1 MPKLK
6 LSKNSL
12 QQQQQQLKL
21 YRRLLPSL
29 DLKRRQLTVEAQKA
43 RAEHKA
49 ALSAAESLEARIGRE
64 LPMLADENLDFGGLV
79 EMQGY
84 RVGEQNVVGTRL
96 PILEHVEFAVADYSR
111 LATPAWVD
119 ILVRRLKD
127 AAEARVR
134 ARIGGQRV
142 RTLDQAVRRITQRVN
157 LFEKILIPTAKKNIQ
172 RIRISLGDAERAAV
186 VTSKLAKA
194 KQEQA
199 GDPDPQ
205 GGRAASQCGAVA
217 PA

>member
-1 MPKLK
+1 MSKLR

-21 YRRLLPSL
+21 YKRLLPSL

-43 RAEHKA
+43 RAEYQST
-49 ALSAAESLEARIGRE
+49 LSAAETLEARIGQE
-64 LPMLADENLDFGGLV
+64 LPMLADQRLDLGGLV
-79 EMQGY
+79 EMKGY

-96 PILEHVEFAVADYSR
+96 PILEHVEFVVAEYSR

-134 ARIGGQRV
+134 ARVAGQRV
-142 RTLDQAVRRITQRVN
+142 QMLEHAVRRITQRVN

-172 RIRISLGDAERAAV
+172 RIRIYLGDAERAAV
-186 VTSKLAKA
+186 VTSKLAKV
-194 KQEQA
+194 KQQQA
-199 GDPDPQ
+199 GEWD
-205 GGRAASQCGAVA
+205 AEEEFE
-217 PA
+217 

>member
-1 MPKLK
+1 MAKLR

-21 YRRLLPSL
+21 YRKLLPSL

-49 ALSAAESLEARIGRE
+49 AITAAESLEARIGQE
-64 LPMLADENLDFGGLV
+64 LPMLADEELDFSGLV
-79 EMQGY
+79 EMKGH

-119 ILVRRLKD
+119 ILVQRLKD

-134 ARIGGQRV
+134 ARIAGQRV
-142 RTLDQAVRRITQRVN
+142 TTLDQAVRRITQRVN
-157 LFEKILIPTAKKNIQ
+157 LFEKILIPTARQNIQ
-172 RIRISLGDAERAAV
+172 RIRIYLGDAERAAV
-186 VTSKLAKA
+186 ITSKLAKV
-194 KQEQA
+194 KQQA
-199 GDPDPQ
+199 A
-205 GGRAASQCGAVA
+205 GGGWDTEEGE
-217 PA
+217 P

>member
-1 MPKLK
+1 MAKLK
-6 LSKNSL
+6 LSKSAL

-21 YRRLLPSL
+21 YQRLLPSL

-49 ALSAAESLEARIGRE
+49 ALAAAESLEARIGRE
-64 LPMLADENLDFGGLV
+64 LPMLGDEDLDAGGLV
-79 EMQGY
+79 EMKRY

-96 PILEHVEFAVADYSR
+96 PILEHVEFAVADYSL

-134 ARIGGQRV
+134 ARIAGKRV
-142 RTLDQAVRRITQRVN
+142 RTLDHAVRRITQRVN

-172 RIRISLGDAERAAV
+172 RIRIYLRDAERAAV
-186 VTSKLAKA
+186 ITSKLAKA
-194 KQEQA
+194 KQQRA
-199 GDPDPQ
+199 GDADPPEE
-205 GGRAASQCGAVA
+205 AA
-217 PA
+217 

>member
-1 MPKLK
+1 MAKLR

-21 YRRLLPSL
+21 YRKLLPSL

-49 ALSAAESLEARIGRE
+49 AITAVESLAARIGKE
-64 LPMLADENLDFGGLV
+64 LPMLADEELDLGGLV
-79 EMQGY
+79 EMKGY

-96 PILEHVEFAVADYSR
+96 PILEHVDFSVAEYSR

-119 ILVRRLKD
+119 ILVKRLQD

-134 ARIGGQRV
+134 AHIAGLRV
-142 RTLDQAVRRITQRVN
+142 TTLDQAVRRITQRVN
-157 LFEKILIPTAKKNIQ
+157 LFEKILIPTARQNIQ
-172 RIRISLGDAERAAV
+172 RIRIYLGDAERAAV

-194 KQEQA
+194 KQQ
-199 GDPDPQ
+199 Q
-205 GGRAASQCGAVA
+205 GIGGWDAQEGES
-217 PA
+217 

>member
-1 MPKLK
+1 MAKLR

-43 RAEHKA
+43 RADHHA
-49 ALSAAESLEARIGRE
+49 ALSATEDLEVRIGQE
-64 LPMLADENLDFGGLV
+64 LPMLADEELNLNGLV
-79 EMQGY
+79 EMKGY

-96 PILEHVEFAVADYSR
+96 PILEHVEFVVADYSR
-111 LATPAWVD
+111 LGTPAWVD
-119 ILVRRLKD
+119 ILVDRLKA

-134 ARIGGQRV
+134 VRV
-142 RTLDQAVRRITQRVN
+142 AEERVKTLNTAVRRITQRVN

-172 RIRISLGDAERAAV
+172 RIRIYLGDAERAAV
-186 VTSKLAKA
+186 VTSKLAKQ
-194 KQEQA
+194 KQKSTVSHSGEETA
-199 GDPDPQ
+199 
-205 GGRAASQCGAVA
+205 
-217 PA
+217 